1 MRPLETQP
9 DWTEKPEFDLPP
21 NLTDCAKT
29 GHISPEIG
37 CIQVCI
43 SVLQWPDGKEYLL
56 RARLADTLL
65 DIMQAGA
72 KSVGLPLLP
81 PPPQEPLDFLRSQK
95 RQGGGWSQPLT
106 ELKTPLLLALV
117 KEYSRRFAIE
127 FRLAIKVNAKWGVVP
142 TPEMT
147 AAQTRDALRF

>member
-37 CIQVCI
+37 CIQICI

-81 PPPQEPLDFLRSQK
+81 PPTA
-95 RQGGGWSQPLT
+95 G
-106 ELKTPLLLALV
+106 A
-117 KEYSRRFAIE
+117 SRLSAFSEAARR
-127 FRLAIKVNAKWGVVP
+127 RLESTSHRTQDTSIACSGEGVLSAFCNRVSARHKGQCKMGSRADSGDNA
-142 TPEMT
+142 
-147 AAQTRDALRF
+147 A